1 MCYSNKKH
9 ILEYFE
15 AQDKLAA
22 FRLLTYV
29 KNVHNNHF
37 HRSDIQTSA
46 KALKLSR
53 ASIYKAL
60 DQLIDCGAC
69 MKVSKTFYSFVSWKK
84 WLPKKKTRNI
94 NFTLKELT
102 DIKKIKSIYYLE
114 NIRLAVMYS
123 KKNSANSDNVA
134 RVRAEYYSC
143 SASFVKSCVFLNKN
157 VSTIS
162 RQINKCAN
170 YGFIK
175 IKKDSTFLYEGSKI
189 DCIFFIK
196 QYISMT
202 NNYAYIKYNKKDNR
216 YNVLKP
222 NANLITTVI

>member
-1 MCYSNKKH
+1 MH
-9 ILEYFE
+9 I
-15 AQDKLAA
+15 
-22 FRLLTYV
+22 
-29 KNVHNNHF
+29 
-37 HRSDIQTSA
+37 IITS
-46 KALKLSR
+46 
-53 ASIYKAL
+53 I

-94 NFTLKELT
+94 DFTLKELT

-114 NIRLAVMYS
+114 NIKLAVMCARMN
-123 KKNSANSDNVA
+123 KANSDKVA
-134 RVRAEYYSC
+134 RVRAKYHSC
-143 SASFVKSCVFLNKN
+143 SASFVKSCNFLNKN

-175 IKKDSTFLYEGSKI
+175 IKKDSTFLFEGSKI

-196 QYISMT
+196 QYISST
-202 NNYAYIKYNKKDNR
+202 NNYAYIK
-216 YNVLKP
+216 
-222 NANLITTVI
+222 